1 MTSRHL
7 VGLVIGLSCVIVFGY
22 WRYQVGASP
31 RPVAQFGFIQ
41 DTYDSIASDCG
52 RMEGLTKRALSM
64 KTTGP
69 GSKIVLLAFGTK
81 ETANEP
87 RFIGELEIPVIR
99 RVIEGQRA
107 AARQRQ
113 SLLEKVRN
121 SCKELGETKVSPV
134 FQAVKRGVEH
144 MQQMGN
150 SIDERY
156 LFVQTDG
163 EETENPEIKAALKS
177 SKGKAPVLPALIDNR
192 GVHVTFCGIAETI
205 GDAPPQKG
213 KPGHRTAMR
222 NQHRSDRLREVW
234 TKVFTNPELVTFEP
248 YCTR

>member
-1 MTSRHL
+1 MSSKQKIVL
-7 VGLVIGLSCVIVFGY
+7 AICLGCVIVFGY
-22 WRYQVGASP
+22 WRYQVGARP

-41 DTYDSIASDCG
+41 DTSDSIASDCG
-52 RMEGLTKRALSM
+52 RMEGLTKRALAM
-64 KTTGP
+64 KTTGA
-69 GSKIVLLAFGTK
+69 GSKITLFAFGTK

-87 RFIGELEIPVIR
+87 RFLGEFEVPVIR

-107 AARQRQ
+107 AAREKQ
-113 SLLEKVRN
+113 SLLEKVRS

-144 MQQMGN
+144 MQQTGN

-163 EETENPEIKAALKS
+163 EETENPQIKAALKS
-177 SKGKAPVLPALIDNR
+177 TKGKLPTLPALIDNK

-205 GDAPPQKG
+205 GDAPPEKG
-213 KPGHRTAMR
+213 KPKHRTPMR
-222 NQHRSDRLREVW
+222 NQRHSDVLREVW
-234 TKVFTNPELVTFEP
+234 TKVFTAPELVTFEP
-248 YCTR
+248 YCSR

>member
-1 MTSRHL
+1 MTSRQL
-7 VGLVIGLSCVIVFGY
+7 VGLVIGLGCVIVFGY
-22 WRYQVGASP
+22 WRYQVGARP

-41 DTYDSIASDCG
+41 DTSDSIASDCG

-69 GSKIVLLAFGTK
+69 GSKIALLAFGTK
-81 ETANEP
+81 ETADEP
-87 RFIGELEIPVIR
+87 RFLGEFEVPVIR

-107 AARQRQ
+107 ATREQQ
-113 SLLEKVRN
+113 SLLAKVRN
-121 SCKELGETKVSPV
+121 SCKGLGETKVSPV
-134 FQAVKRGVEH
+134 FQALKRGVEH

-163 EETENPEIKAALKS
+163 EETENSEIKSALKS
-177 SKGKAPVLPALIDNR
+177 SKGKLSALSALIDNKD
-192 GVHVTFCGIAETI
+192 VHVTFCGIAETI
-205 GDAPPQKG
+205 GDASPEKG
-213 KPGHRTAMR
+213 KPAHRTAMR
-222 NQHRSDRLREVW
+222 NQHNSDRLREVW
-234 TKVFTNPELVTFEP
+234 TGIFTHPELVKFEP